1 MPSLVVDIQAKFAS
15 FEQSLKRIEG
25 QATGTAKR
33 IEGAF
38 TSVRTALAGLGVGVA
53 IGGIATFAKAG
64 IDAAAALED
73 LSEKTTLSVEFL
85 SQLQVVSARTGDSLD
100 AIAQNAGRFARSV
113 AEARAGNA
121 GLVEAF
127 RAVGISVA
135 DLQTQNIDQL
145 FTTFAGAIANAKNP
159 TDALAVAVAL
169 AGKSAADAVP
179 FYKELAERGVG
190 LATTTTEQAAAAAK
204 LQDEFRTLTS
214 ETEKFRR
221 ELTNFVVPILAD
233 LIRGFNTLRQLNIG
247 EIFRLSLSGVNTE
260 NAAKSLEEIDRQLE
274 KLQAR
279 RVPLGDVD
287 LLPPNVRAAARAGEE
302 AIRRLEAQRVA
313 IQKLIFADA
322 NARPGAPS
330 APVERPDVRLPSAA
344 PAASSRSAPKDQ
356 GISFDEL
363 LARNAIKR
371 AQEQERIEAEGELAA
386 NKELAEFKE
395 ILLRGDIERER
406 IGAALSEQAERERT
420 AQIASAEAV
429 KDRLDPTRAYFR
441 ELENIARLQED
452 FLLTE
457 REAVEAVN
465 QLAEAFKRANTETK
479 AGSDIA
485 RDLGLTF
492 TSAFESAVAGGKSFR
507 DILKSIESDLL
518 RLGTRKLVTEPLL
531 GGLEK
536 ILKGGSG
543 GFDLAGLAGRA
554 GSAIGSFFG
563 FANGGAFAP
572 GGVQAFAGGGIVS
585 RPTLFPFASGGAL
598 RTGLMGEAGPE
609 AIMPLQRGRD
619 GKLGVAGGGG
629 ATVVFNVA
637 TPDANSFR
645 AAQGQLMADAQRQL
659 SRASRRNG

>member
-25 QATGTAKR
+25 QSAASAKR

-38 TSVRTALAGLGVGVA
+38 SSFKTLLPIAAVTAAVGGFGKIA
-53 IGGIATFAKAG
+53 ASGIA
-64 IDAAAALED
+64 AAAALDD
-73 LSEKTTLSVEFL
+73 LSEKTSLSVEFL
-85 SQLQVVSARTGDSLD
+85 SQLETIATRTGANLETVASG
-100 AIAQNAGRFARSV
+100 AGRFARSV

-121 GLVEAF
+121 ELAAAF
-127 RAVGISVA
+127 RAVGISAA
-135 DLQTQNIDQL
+135 DLRSQNIDQL
-145 FTTFAGAIANAKNP
+145 FQTYAKAIANAEDP
-159 TDALAVAVAL
+159 TNALAVAVKL
-169 AGKSAADAVP
+169 AGKSAAESIP
-179 FYKELAERGVG
+179 FYKDLAAQGLG
-190 LATTTTEQAAAAAK
+190 LATTTTEQAAAAERLQNQFREIKVAAEAMQRTLANFLVPVLAELIVQFRTMQQLNLKDIFNLSLNLDNVQSATRELDQIQARIAK
-204 LQDEFRTLTS
+204 L
-214 ETEKFRR
+214 R
-221 ELTNFVVPILAD
+221 EAPIV
-233 LIRGFNTLRQLNIG
+233 G
-247 EIFRLSLSGVNTE
+247 S
-260 NAAKSLEEIDRQLE
+260 NA
-274 KLQAR
+274 
-279 RVPLGDVD
+279 D
-287 LLPPNVRAAARAGEE
+287 LLPPEVRAFARGQENE
-302 AIRRLEAQRVA
+302 LKRLEARSALLQR
-313 IQKLIFADA
+313 LLFADA
-322 NARPGAPS
+322 NARPGKPPEQAQ
-330 APVERPDVRLPSAA
+330 RDVRLPSAT
-344 PAASSRSAPKDQ
+344 PAASRGAPKDQ